1 MTGSDFSRP
10 FIGGYGSSPSR
21 RGPAPPQAARPT
33 VRSPRFRRGP
43 FVREGVS
50 DLGRASAPRM
60 TAPHMLPSTLRTASA
75 SATCSLSRLNCP
87 PRTIAVYASP
97 RSSPSTTQH
106 SLPGGRYPL
115 PGPDLHRLD
124 RASLLAHQWLAYRR
138 PCRRF
143 APGLAADDARL
154 GADAVRYSFIVVDW
168 RHLLLAGL
176 PAHCPR
182 NPLGNPLGIPSN
194 PLYSAAVAAPGDLR
208 NALADA
214 VALGDLLERA
224 SPLVRQWPLTCQVF
238 FRSVTFRMRSRG
250 RVGGPPSR
258 FERLKSESP
267 RLCRGILTPLS
278 SPCKRARRRARRSAR

>member
-33 VRSPRFRRGP
+33 VRSPRFRRVP

-75 SATCSLSRLNCP
+75 SAICSLSRLNCP

-115 PGPDLHRLD
+115 PGPDFHR
-124 RASLLAHQWLAYRR
+124 
-138 PCRRF
+138 
-143 APGLAADDARL
+143 
-154 GADAVRYSFIVVDW
+154 
-168 RHLLLAGL
+168 
-176 PAHCPR
+176 
-182 NPLGNPLGIPSN
+182 
-194 PLYSAAVAAPGDLR
+194 
-208 NALADA
+208 
-214 VALGDLLERA
+214 LERA
-224 SPLVRQWPLTCQVF
+224 SFAWRTHERNSAYRVDQPTPQTVRFLD
-238 FRSVTFRMRSRG
+238 RG
-250 RVGGPPSR
+250 RWTVKKALGHR
-258 FERLKSESP
+258 
-267 RLCRGILTPLS
+267 
-278 SPCKRARRRARRSAR
+278 